1 MLVCCV
7 CLLLLR
13 VGVVLSG
20 QLCNKPQVCYQI
32 SALLSVLREWLLL
45 GCCLILWCHWGS
57 EEGLSWLHVSEELW
71 ASYAQ
76 LAMRWVGMALR
87 ACACS
92 RQGGARCAWL
102 FRFQLQLCTQV
113 QIVGS
118 AWAAARCM
126 SPARWAWA
134 PRAVAT
140 CAPRTVFTAVHA
152 EILNMCAHL
161 HATEEVLLTTS
172 SEEV

>member
-1 MLVCCV
+1 M
-7 CLLLLR
+7 
-13 VGVVLSG
+13 
-20 QLCNKPQVCYQI
+20 
-32 SALLSVLREWLLL
+32 LREWLSL

-126 SPARWAWA
+126 SPACWAWA

-140 CAPRTVFTAVHA
+140 CALRTVFTAA
-152 EILNMCAHL
+152 FDSIRLD
-161 HATEEVLLTTS
+161 
-172 SEEV
+172 